1 MATQRVT
8 FLREATGLVREYG
21 LMTAFVITFNQT
33 VGAGVYAFSVQ
44 QIHTWPGSL
53 PWLGM
58 LIATVP
64 VTAVTL
70 VYAWLAVA
78 MPRTGGDYL
87 YMTRILHPFVGWIVT
102 WLILGT
108 RFLVIGTL
116 MFSDVKLWGAAFIL
130 AGLQAKNQ
138 ALLDLGRVLA
148 VNDNVAAW
156 GAVLLTLTVY
166 YFVVVLGKPFL
177 WMVWIVFIVPVISG
191 IVTIILFALNPF
203 NAPSLQAAWD
213 ALYGAGA
220 YQEIVSLATQGGWK
234 LTPISLDATIGA
246 LGVAIFALGLAP
258 FTTAVFGSEIK
269 NPRTTFRLVM
279 PGSAIVTGIYMAVL
293 SASPH
298 WAAGTEFMSQYDFVY
313 YTAQLRQQ
321 LKINPGLEP
330 TIPVFG
336 LAFAPG
342 LLLGPLVVLGAA
354 LSLYHVVPSLALS
367 YPRYFVAMAFDRMLP
382 AWLADVSERFH
393 TPVKAISVL
402 VLGGILAIAL
412 RIFFAWTVG
421 LVAFAIVVPLLWA
434 VMGLVG
440 IVLPYRMP
448 RIYEVVRY
456 SIGGAI
462 GHVVAYVVMALLGF
476 LLGIIM
482 FGMRSTV
489 AWVLTGLLA
498 YPVAYVITLIGGR
511 VSQRQVGEVP
521 VIVLLGLVALV
532 FSSYFTVDQFIR
544 ATRTATGRQSITMTL
559 ITLAIGILV
568 YAYYYWKNKREGVD
582 LKYVY
587 SEIPPE

>member
-1 MATQRVT
+1 MATQRIT
-8 FLREATGLVREYG
+8 FLRDATGLVREYG
-21 LMTAFVITFNQT
+21 LSTAFVITFNQT

-44 QIHTWPGSL
+44 QIHSWPGSL

-64 VTAVTL
+64 VTALTL

-116 MFSDVKLWGAAFIL
+116 MFSDVKLWGSAL
-130 AGLQAKNQ
+130 TLVGLQANSQ
-138 ALLDLGRVLA
+138 ALLNIGKILA

-156 GAVLLTLTVY
+156 GAVVLIVTVY

-177 WMVWIVFIVPVISG
+177 WMIWFVFIVPVISG
-191 IVTIILFALNPF
+191 VMTIFLFALNPF
-203 NAPSLQAAWD
+203 NPPSLKAAWD
-213 ALYGAGA
+213 AVYGAGA
-220 YQEIVSLATQGGWK
+220 YQEIVTLATQSGWRPVP
-234 LTPISLDATIGA
+234 LSLDATMGA

-258 FTTAVFGSEIK
+258 FTTAILGSEIK
-269 NPRTTFRLVM
+269 NPRTTFRFVM
-279 PGSAIVTGIYMAVL
+279 PGSAIITGIYMAIL

-298 WAAGTEFMSQYDFVY
+298 WAAGTDFMSQYDFVY
-313 YTAQLRQQ
+313 YTAQLRQH

-342 LLLGPLVVLGAA
+342 LFLGPLVVLGAA
-354 LSLYHVVPSLALS
+354 LSLYHVVPSIALS

-382 AWLADVSERFH
+382 TWLADVSERFH

-402 VLGGILAIAL
+402 VLGGVLAVAL
-412 RIFFAWTVG
+412 RIFFVWTVG
-421 LVAFAIVVPLLWA
+421 LVAFAIIVPLLWA

-456 SIGGAI
+456 SIRTAT
-462 GHVVAYVVMALLGF
+462 GHTVAYVAMALPGF
-476 LLGIIM
+476 LLGLII
-482 FGMRSTV
+482 FGAGNTA
-489 AWVLTGLLA
+489 AWVLTGLGA
-498 YPVAYVITLIGGR
+498 YPVAYVISLIASR
-511 VSQRQVGEVP
+511 VSQREGGQVP
-521 VIVLLGLVALV
+521 VIVLPGLIALV
-532 FSSYFTVDQFIR
+532 FSGYFTLDQLMR
-544 ATRTATGRQSITMTL
+544 ATRSASGRQSITMTL
-559 ITLAIGILV
+559 ITLAVGILV

-587 SEIPPE
+587 AEIPPE

>member
-21 LMTAFVITFNQT
+21 FLTAFVITFNQT

-44 QIHTWPGSL
+44 QIHSWPGSL

-102 WLILGT
+102 WLVIGT

-116 MFSDVKLWGAAFIL
+116 MFSDVKLWGAAL
-130 AGLQAKNQ
+130 VLGGLQAKNQ

-156 GAVLLTLTVY
+156 GAVLLTLTAY

-177 WMVWIVFIVPVISG
+177 WMVWIVFVVPVVSG
-191 IVTIILFALNPF
+191 IATIILFAVNPF
-203 NAPSLQAAWD
+203 NQPSLQAAWD
-213 ALYGAGA
+213 ALYGIGA
-220 YQEIVSLATQGGWK
+220 YQEIVSLATQSGWR
-234 LTPISLDATIGA
+234 LAPPSLDATIGA

-258 FTTAVFGSEIK
+258 FTTAIFGSEIK

-279 PGSAIVTGIYMAVL
+279 PGSAIITGAYMAIL

-298 WAAGTEFMSQYDFVY
+298 WAAGTAFLSQYNFVY
-313 YTAQLRQQ
+313 YTEQLRQQ

-342 LLLGPLVVLGAA
+342 LILGPLVVLGAA
-354 LSLYHVVPSLALS
+354 MSLYHVVPSIALS

-382 AWLADVSERFH
+382 SWLADVSERFH

-402 VLGGILAIAL
+402 ILGGILAIAL

-456 SIGGAI
+456 SVGGAT
-462 GHVVAYVVMALLGF
+462 GHVVAFVVMALLGF

-482 FGMRSTV
+482 FGVAHSI
-489 AWVLTGLLA
+489 AWVLMGLLA
-498 YPVAYVITLIGGR
+498 YPAAYLMTLIASR
-511 VSQRQVGEVP
+511 ISQRQSGQVP
-521 VIVLLGLVALV
+521 VIALLGFIAVE
-532 FSSYFTVDQFIR
+532 FSGYFTIDQFIR
-544 ATRTATGRQSITMTL
+544 ATRTASGRESITMTL
-559 ITLAIGILV
+559 ITLAVGVLV
-568 YAYYYWKNKREGVD
+568 YAFYYWKNKREGVD